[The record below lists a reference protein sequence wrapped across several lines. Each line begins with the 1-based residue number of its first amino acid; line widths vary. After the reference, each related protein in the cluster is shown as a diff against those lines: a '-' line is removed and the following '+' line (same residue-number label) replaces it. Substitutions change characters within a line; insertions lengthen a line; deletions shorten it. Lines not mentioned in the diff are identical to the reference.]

1 MVLLVAG
8 SADEWQDV
16 VSNCFVPLT
25 CLAFE
30 PTFSGTMQHT
40 ALDDHTSVS
49 TVTTAGT
56 SAERTERTARNA
68 TSDDLHLSLQV
79 SSSGIVS
86 QDGRRAP
93 VNAGDITTYATDRAY
108 HLDYSRPNQQ
118 QLIIQVSRSSLG
130 LPDEMIEASCHRLR
144 MPRVRA
150 AQVLFDFVAGLQRDG
165 VADVAMAADGQTTRD
180 LASAMIRSSYAT
192 APAMPRTD
200 RGLLLTI
207 EDYLRRNASR
217 TTLTLNEVAATH
229 GISRRK
235 LFLLFEADHLTP
247 ADYLRRYR
255 LQQAATM
262 LADSGR
268 AKPAITEVAYAN
280 GFDDPDVFSR
290 AFRRAYGCTPRDYR
304 ARKDASRDSRAPAAE
319 PD

>member
-1 MVLLVAG
+1 MAG

-30 PTFSGTMQHT
+30 SAFSGTMRYT
-40 ALDDHTSVS
+40 RLDDRTSVS

-68 TSDDLHLSLQV
+68 TCDDLHLSLQV

-86 QDGRRAP
+86 QDGRRAA

-108 HLDYSRPNQQ
+108 HLDYSRPDQQ

-130 LPDEMIEASCHRLR
+130 LPNEMIEASCHRLR

-165 VADVAMAADGQTTRD
+165 VADVAVSADAQTTRD
-180 LASAMIRSSYAT
+180 LAAAMIRSSYAT

-200 RGLLLTI
+200 RALLLTI
-207 EDYLRRNASR
+207 EDYMRRNASR
-217 TTLTLNEVAATH
+217 TSLTLDEVAASH
-229 GISRRK
+229 GVSRRK

-255 LQQAATM
+255 LQQAAAM
-262 LADSGR
+262 LAQPR
-268 AKPAITEVAYAN
+268 ATRPTISAVAYAN
-280 GFDDPDVFSR
+280 GFDDPDVFTR
-290 AFRRAYGCTPRDYR
+290 AFRREFDCTPRDYR
-304 ARKDASRDSRAPAAE
+304 ARTDSDRRARPASRFPAAS
-319 PD
+319 

>member
-1 MVLLVAG
+1 MAG

-30 PTFSGTMQHT
+30 STFTGTMKYT
-40 ALDDHTSVS
+40 RLDDHTSVS

-86 QDGRRAP
+86 QDGRRAA
-93 VNAGDITTYATDRAY
+93 VTAGDITTYATDRAY

-130 LPDEMIEASCHRLR
+130 LSDEMIEASCHRLR

-150 AQVLFDFVAGLQRDG
+150 AQVLFDFVA
-165 VADVAMAADGQTTRD
+165 
-180 LASAMIRSSYAT
+180 
-192 APAMPRTD
+192 
-200 RGLLLTI
+200 
-207 EDYLRRNASR
+207 
-217 TTLTLNEVAATH
+217 
-229 GISRRK
+229 
-235 LFLLFEADHLTP
+235 
-247 ADYLRRYR
+247 
-255 LQQAATM
+255 
-262 LADSGR
+262 
-268 AKPAITEVAYAN
+268 
-280 GFDDPDVFSR
+280 
-290 AFRRAYGCTPRDYR
+290 
-304 ARKDASRDSRAPAAE
+304 
-319 PD
+319 